1 VPTAV
6 RLIVR
11 SKEYEDAGVGIAISR
26 RPFILLVP
34 DHVLTVMEQGADTIL
49 VDDQEFPDARRL
61 PAPALAEDHLA
72 LLQLGGKALKNVAPA
87 RLPRSPVDLT
97 IGRPIRMISVGSTSR
112 FGTVAEIQMHGE
124 QWSVVTDVDVRPGE
138 SGSALMVG
146 DELAGVCQGRV
157 TTDQGGRAVAVPLSC
172 DALRELRTVRNRRGV
187 RTLTVLTSL
196 LLIAALGFGA
206 IAVRSST
213 TFALA
218 GVEVEEGSS
227 TITARNGQVL
237 TFRSSW
243 SRAFETR
250 IRRFEMIS
258 PEVGGEPSH
267 VAVGT
272 IPEDGT
278 NGAFILLDELGAE
291 LWRYSVPD
299 GECIYQSSSKT
310 YDLYLVDLIYC
321 EDPDADGENELL
333 VVFVHDHHE
342 PCKLVVFEFSGEII
356 AEYWHP
362 GYIRTMAVGSV
373 GDPASPPLVVV
384 SSSNNAIKTSW
395 WNPQTLFAFDG
406 LNISGQ
412 APPYEGAS
420 GPPAALAEGTEVW
433 YRILHN
439 IDPERLRAL
448 IYKIDIDDYSGDGRN
463 EIRAAT
469 SDGRFYYVNEHGD
482 TLWVE
487 RADRWYQEFDDATPP
502 PPLTVFPLR
511 QPWPSAI

>member
-1 VPTAV
+1 
-6 RLIVR
+6 
-11 SKEYEDAGVGIAISR
+11 
-26 RPFILLVP
+26 
-34 DHVLTVMEQGADTIL
+34 
-49 VDDQEFPDARRL
+49 
-61 PAPALAEDHLA
+61 
-72 LLQLGGKALKNVAPA
+72 
-87 RLPRSPVDLT
+87 
-97 IGRPIRMISVGSTSR
+97 
-112 FGTVAEIQMHGE
+112 
-124 QWSVVTDVDVRPGE
+124 
-138 SGSALMVG
+138 MVG
-146 DELAGVCQGRV
+146 DELIGVCQGRV
-157 TTDQGGRAVAVPLSC
+157 STSEGGRAVAVPLRAE
-172 DALRELRTVRNRRGV
+172 ALGELRKVRNRR
-187 RTLTVLTSL
+187 RARALTVVSSL
-196 LLIAALGFGA
+196 LLAAVLCIGGVG
-206 IAVRSST
+206 VRST
-213 TFALA
+213 VTFALA
-218 GVEVEEGSS
+218 GIEVEEGSS